1 LELHETQERIEHA
14 EHAHH
19 QERKRAALLIIVLAV
34 ALALAEMAGKEAQFS
49 ALSHNIDVSDLFAF
63 YQAKTVRSTMLR
75 TATEAAA
82 LVGDPANQ
90 SDAARQQIAAWN
102 HTIERLDSEP
112 GTGEG
117 RKELLERA
125 KELQADRDREVLA
138 YHDFEFSAAA
148 LQLAIVIASAA
159 VITEV
164 TLLEA
169 VSAAF
174 GLAGVGLSLI
184 GWFAPALLRL

>member
-1 LELHETQERIEHA
+1 MELHETQEHIEHA

-49 ALSHNIDVSDLFAF
+49 ALTHNIDVSDLFAF
-63 YQAKTVRSTMLR
+63 YQAKTVRSTLLR
-75 TATEAAA
+75 TATEGAA
-82 LVGDPANQ
+82 LLEDPAGKN
-90 SDAARQQIAAWN
+90 DAVRGQITAWN
-102 HTIERLDSEP
+102 RTIERLDSDP

-117 RKELLERA
+117 RKELLDHA
-125 KELQADRDREVLA
+125 KELQADRDREVRA

-174 GLAGVGLSLI
+174 GLAGIGLALI